1 MQILTSM
8 NNEGGCIPDRSCFL
22 DDVALQPQKRMES
35 GHSLDY
41 YKRKQDEIYSARK

>member
-8 NNEGGCIPDRSCFL
+8 NNEGGGIPDRSCFL
-22 DDVALQPQKRMES
+22 DDVALQPQKRMEP

-41 YKRKQDEIYSARK
+41 YKRKQDEIYSDRK